1 MANATSF
8 STAQPMRYKRSQ
20 ITRFQPHPRA
30 IKAPQA
36 PTPLVLSEKSFQ
48 ALKSPASA
56 ASHLDST
63 KAHASAKAKQ
73 VHWATLNL
81 RQTWADS
88 VFMKGHLRTAGLR
101 VKYSAEPATVS
112 RIKDR
117 LKTIGKGSKETREAI
132 GMPLAKFLKIN
143 PGLPLW
149 AALALVLESMGGF
162 TPEMGG
168 VA

>member
-1 MANATSF
+1 MANATTP
-8 STAQPMRYKRSQ
+8 STAEPMGYKRSQ
-20 ITRFQPHPRA
+20 NIRFQPYPQTIEA
-30 IKAPQA
+30 SQA

-81 RQTWADS
+81 RQTWADTA
-88 VFMKGHLRTAGLR
+88 FMRGHLRMAGLR
-101 VKYSAEPATVS
+101 IKYSAEPATVS

-117 LKTIGKGSKETREAI
+117 LKSIGKDSNEIQEAI
-132 GMPLAKFLKIN
+132 GMPLAKFLKVN

-149 AALALVLESMGGF
+149 VALALVLESMDGF
-162 TPEMGG
+162 TPEIGG
-168 VA
+168 MA